1 MGRTSLNLVSLM
13 NYAWDRR
20 TSDSA
25 EYLQEQVRNLV
36 SHAYVSIQKLA
47 PDNGRVFIMFQ
58 HLFVFLIK
66 ADGEHLQGEYDA
78 YCKFCEWAGYQPL
91 KVEDVNSLYNRL
103 STNELVKDVNELKS
117 YRDRIDGNEYQAM
130 ILGFCF
136 LSLLG
141 DKSFDEN
148 EYYVIRCFFDDDGYD
163 YCPATWEQFKRE
175 W

>member
-13 NYAWDRR
+13 NYTWDRR

-47 PDNGRVFIMFQ
+47 PDEGRVFIMFQ

-91 KVEDVNSLYNRL
+91 KVEEVNSLYNRL

-141 DKSFDEN
+141 DKSFDED
-148 EYYVIRCFFDDDGYD
+148 EYYVIRCFFDDDG
-163 YCPATWEQFKRE
+163 
-175 W
+175 